1 MLAGLEIDLA
11 RELARRWLGD
21 ADAVQFRQ
29 VRTDTAMEHL
39 QAGTVDIVLAGS
51 AHAAS
56 RDRRRLQPRLLHE
69 RTGPAYL
76 P

>member
-1 MLAGLEIDLA
+1 
-11 RELARRWLGD
+11 
-21 ADAVQFRQ
+21 VQFRQ